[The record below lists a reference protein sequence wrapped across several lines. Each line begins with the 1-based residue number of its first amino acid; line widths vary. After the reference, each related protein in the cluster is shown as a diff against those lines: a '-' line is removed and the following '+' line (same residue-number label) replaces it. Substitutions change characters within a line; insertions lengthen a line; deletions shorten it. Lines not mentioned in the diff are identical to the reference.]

1 MNGEH
6 VAIKVHRS
14 IRLVVTQFA
23 QKLEFV
29 RVLLETSV
37 HYLFVVDILY
47 MAVQIGSAGQCFVT
61 FWAVVFYVEMNA
73 FLVHFHVALLV
84 GFIFTVVKVTVVFAN
99 RVGDFFLALPGIQKL
114 NVVPPQLP
122 VVIKTLLTILAFEI
136 LYSIVNYFLMLSK
149 VGKEFVANV
158 AEFFLWILN
167 GVDGLVVG
175 IQIRLLGKR
184 LAAELAG
191 KQKWF

>member
-1 MNGEH
+1 M
-6 VAIKVHRS
+6 RP
-14 IRLVVTQFA
+14 T
-23 QKLEFV
+23 
-29 RVLLETSV
+29 
-37 HYLFVVDILY
+37 
-47 MAVQIGSAGQCFVT
+47 
-61 FWAVVFYVEMNA
+61 
-73 FLVHFHVALLV
+73 
-84 GFIFTVVKVTVVFAN
+84 
-99 RVGDFFLALPGIQKL
+99 LAPSLMHPTAK
-114 NVVPPQLP
+114 N
-122 VVIKTLLTILAFEI
+122 F
-136 LYSIVNYFLMLSK
+136 VNYFLMLSK